1 MRYEVLLVKA
11 YLNIFH
17 VFTTCNDD
25 SSTLVSTDKRQLGC
39 LAQQLVVLPTSFSS
53 RPYQRPIALPCVKIG
68 VADSAIFDVDEYF
81 IGSGLRHGDFL
92 VLDFSASFFDDL
104 GPLLFGNLVGHCA
117 AVCCRAS
124 GRKRRFC

>member
-92 VLDFSASFFDDL
+92 V
-104 GPLLFGNLVGHCA
+104 PLLFGNLVGHCA